1 MSLATVGSERWR
13 SETRVVA
20 CRVILRDPVHGLIA
34 FEGVAERV
42 VRSILDTSE
51 VQRLRR
57 VRQLGLASLVFP
69 GAEHTRF
76 SHAIGAAHVMQ
87 ALLQRIDECSDEL
100 PPDQRLDEEAR
111 AEALAAALLHDA
123 GHGPFSHLFEE
134 VLPHAKHHEFWT
146 RDILLDPSTEV
157 HQTLEGISRGMA
169 ERVAG
174 LLNGSYRLDYLCQS
188 VAGTLDVDRADYL
201 LRDSH
206 MTGVRYGLYDLDWL
220 LQALTFACIDG
231 RWVLAVQG
239 RKGLPPVESFFL
251 GRHFMYQQVY
261 HHKATRAA
269 EALVRAIFSRVSEL
283 IFEGNPPDPL
293 LPAFRAAAL
302 GESLSLDE
310 YLRMDDAELL
320 TCLAAWEHG
329 PDATLAKLSRR
340 LRCRE
345 LPKTVPLPEHR
356 REQWQAALDTAKRI
370 VDSRGHRS
378 DLSVWLDIAE
388 DVPYQEPTDGS
399 SDGLWVTLRHQP
411 LQRLGDASFLLGQLR
426 NKRIQRPRLIFPA
439 EFRDDVLAALRLVL
453 E

>member
-1 MSLATVGSERWR
+1 MSRATVASERWR
-13 SETRVVA
+13 SDPLVVP

-34 FEGVAERV
+34 FEGAAERV
-42 VRSILDTSE
+42 IRSILDTRE

-87 ALLQRIDECSDEL
+87 ALLQRMDACSDEL
-100 PPDQRLDEEAR
+100 PPEQRLDEEAR
-111 AEALAAALLHDA
+111 AEALAAALLHDV

-134 VLPHAKHHEFWT
+134 VLPHAKHHELWT
-146 RDILLDPSTEV
+146 QDILLDSSTEV
-157 HQTLEGISRGMA
+157 HRTLEGISSGMA

-174 LLNGSYRLDYLCQS
+174 LLNGTYRLGYLCES
-188 VAGTLDVDRADYL
+188 IAGTIDVDRADYL

-220 LQALTFACIDG
+220 LQALTFACVDG

-239 RKGLPPVESFFL
+239 RKGLPPAESFFL

-261 HHKATRAA
+261 HHKVTRAA
-269 EALVRAIFSRVSEL
+269 EALVRAIFLRVSEL
-283 IFEGNPPDPL
+283 IFDGNPPDPL

-302 GESLSLDE
+302 GESLSLGE

-329 PDATLAKLSRR
+329 ADSTLASLSQR
-340 LRCRE
+340 LRSRI
-345 LPKTVPLPEHR
+345 LPKTVPLPENQPT
-356 REQWQAALDTAKRI
+356 QWQAALDAAKEI
-370 VDSRGHRS
+370 VEAHGHRS

-399 SDGLWVTLRHQP
+399 SDGMWVTLRHQP

-439 EFRDDVLAALRLVL
+439 EFRKDVLAALHSVL
-453 E
+453 D

>member
-1 MSLATVGSERWR
+1 MSRATVGSGRWR
-13 SETRVVA
+13 SDPPVVP

-34 FEGVAERV
+34 FEGMAERV
-42 VRSILDTSE
+42 IRSLLDTRE

-76 SHAIGAAHVMQ
+76 SHAIGSAYVMQ
-87 ALLQRIDECSDEL
+87 ALLQRIDACSDEL
-100 PPDQRLDEEAR
+100 PPEQRLDQEAR

-134 VLPHAKHHEFWT
+134 VLPHAKHHELWT
-146 RDILLDPSTEV
+146 QDILLDSSTEV
-157 HQTLEGISRGMA
+157 HRTLEGISSGMA

-174 LLNGSYRLDYLCQS
+174 LLNGNYRLGYLCES

-220 LQALTFACIDG
+220 LQALTFACVDG

-239 RKGLPPVESFFL
+239 RKGLPPAESFFL
-251 GRHFMYQQVY
+251 GRHFMYEQVY

-283 IFEGNPPDPL
+283 IFDGSPPEPL

-302 GESLSLDE
+302 GESLSLGE

-320 TCLAAWEHG
+320 TCLAAWEYG
-329 PDATLAKLSRR
+329 TDPTLADLSRR
-340 LRCRE
+340 LRSRV
-345 LPKTVPLPEHR
+345 LPKTIPLPENQPV
-356 REQWQAALDTAKRI
+356 QWEAALDAAKGI
-370 VDSRGHRS
+370 VEAHGYRS
-378 DLSVWLDIAE
+378 DLSVWIDIAE
-388 DVPYQEPTDGS
+388 DVPYEEPTDGS
-399 SDGLWVTLRHQP
+399 SDGLWVTFRHQP

-439 EFRDDVLAALRLVL
+439 ECRKDVLAAMHWVL
-453 E
+453 D

>member
-1 MSLATVGSERWR
+1 M
-13 SETRVVA
+13 
-20 CRVILRDPVHGLIA
+20 ILRDPVHGLMA
-34 FEGVAERV
+34 FEGIAERV
-42 VRSILDTSE
+42 VRSLLDTRE

-76 SHAIGAAHVMQ
+76 AHAIGTAHVMQ
-87 ALLQRIDECSDEL
+87 ALQDRIDACSDEL
-100 PPDQRLDEEAR
+100 PSEQRLDEEAR
-111 AEALAAALLHDA
+111 ADGLAAALLHDL

-134 VLPHAKHHEFWT
+134 VLPHAKHHEQWT

-157 HQTLEGISRGMA
+157 HQTLESISRGMSQ
-169 ERVAG
+169 RVTG
-174 LLNGSYRLDYLCQS
+174 LLSGDYRLGYLSHS
-188 VAGTLDVDRADYL
+188 VSGTLDVDRADYL

-220 LQALTFACIDG
+220 LHALAFACVEG

-269 EALVRAIFSRVSEL
+269 DALVRAIFMRVSEL
-283 IFEGNPPDPL
+283 ILEGAPPDPL

-302 GESLSLDE
+302 GESISVEE

-320 TCLAAWEHG
+320 TCLSAWEHG
-329 PDATLAKLSRR
+329 TDRTLADLSKR
-340 LRCRE
+340 LRGRE

-356 REQWQAALDTAKRI
+356 PDLWNRGLERAREVVA
-370 VDSRGHRS
+370 SRGGRT
-378 DLSVWLDIAE
+378 DLSVWLDRAE
-388 DVPYQEPTDGS
+388 DVPYREPSDGS
-399 SDGLWVTLRHQP
+399 AEGLWVTLRHQP

-426 NKRIQRPRLIFPA
+426 NKRIERPRLIFPA
-439 EFRDDVLAALRLVL
+439 EYRSEVLAALHDVL
-453 E
+453 D

>member
-1 MSLATVGSERWR
+1 M
-13 SETRVVA
+13 VA

-34 FEGVAERV
+34 FEGMAERMI
-42 VRSILDTSE
+42 RSLLDTRE

-76 SHAIGAAHVMQ
+76 SHAIGAAYVMQ
-87 ALLQRIDECSDEL
+87 SLLRRIDACGDEL
-100 PPDQRLDEEAR
+100 PADQRLDEEAR

-134 VLPHAKHHEFWT
+134 VLPHAKHHEVWT
-146 RDILLDPSTEV
+146 QELILNPSTEV
-157 HQTLEGISRGMA
+157 HQTLEDVSSGMA
-169 ERVAG
+169 ARVAQ
-174 LLNGSYRLDYLCQS
+174 LLDGTYRLGYLCQS

-220 LQALTFACIDG
+220 LQALTFACVDG

-239 RKGLPPVESFFL
+239 RKGLPPAESFFL

-269 EALVRAIFSRVSEL
+269 EALVRAIFTRVREL
-283 IFEGNPPDPL
+283 IFEGSAPKPV
-293 LPAFRAAAL
+293 LPAFRAAAV
-302 GESLSLDE
+302 GESLSLAE

-320 TCLAAWEHG
+320 TCLAAWEQG
-329 PDATLAKLSRR
+329 SDPILGSLSRR
-340 LRCRE
+340 LLSRA
-345 LPKTVPLPEHR
+345 LPKTMPLPED
-356 REQWQAALDTAKRI
+356 QPDAWDKAFAAAKG
-370 VDSRGHRS
+370 VVESHGHRP
-378 DLSVWLDIAE
+378 DLSVWLDVAE

-399 SDGLWVTLRHQP
+399 PDGLWVTLRHRP

-426 NKRIQRPRLIFPA
+426 NQRIQRPRLIFPA
-439 EFRDDVLAALRLVL
+439 ELRHEVLQTVGRVF

>member
-1 MSLATVGSERWR
+1 MSRATVGSGRWR
-13 SETRVVA
+13 SDPPVVP

-34 FEGVAERV
+34 FEGMAERV
-42 VRSILDTSE
+42 IRSLLDTRE

-76 SHAIGAAHVMQ
+76 SHAIGSAYVMQ
-87 ALLQRIDECSDEL
+87 ALLQRIDACSDEL
-100 PPDQRLDEEAR
+100 PPEQRLDQEAR

-134 VLPHAKHHEFWT
+134 VLPHAKHHELWT
-146 RDILLDPSTEV
+146 QDILLDSSTEV
-157 HQTLEGISRGMA
+157 HRTLEGISSGMA

-174 LLNGSYRLDYLCQS
+174 LLNGNYRLGYLCES

-220 LQALTFACIDG
+220 LQALTFACVDG

-239 RKGLPPVESFFL
+239 RKGLPPAESFFL
-251 GRHFMYQQVY
+251 GRHFMYEQVY
-261 HHKATRAA
+261 HHKVTRAA

-283 IFEGNPPDPL
+283 IFDGSPPEPL

-302 GESLSLDE
+302 GESLSLGE

-320 TCLAAWEHG
+320 TCLAAWEYG
-329 PDATLAKLSRR
+329 TDPTLADLSRR
-340 LRCRE
+340 LRSRV
-345 LPKTVPLPEHR
+345 LPKTIPLPENQPA
-356 REQWQAALDTAKRI
+356 QWEAALDAAKEI
-370 VDSRGHRS
+370 VEAHGHRS
-378 DLSVWLDIAE
+378 DLSVWIDIAE
-388 DVPYQEPTDGS
+388 DVPYEEPTDGS
-399 SDGLWVTLRHQP
+399 SDGLWVTFRHQP

-439 EFRDDVLAALRLVL
+439 ECRKDVLAAMHRVL
-453 E
+453 D

>member
-1 MSLATVGSERWR
+1 
-13 SETRVVA
+13 
-20 CRVILRDPVHGLIA
+20 VILRDPVHGLIA
-34 FEGVAERV
+34 FEGMAERV
-42 VRSILDTSE
+42 VRTLLDTRE

-87 ALLQRIDECSDEL
+87 GLQHRIDACSDEL
-100 PPDQRLDEEAR
+100 PADQRLDDEAR
-111 AEALAAALLHDA
+111 AEGLAAALLHDL

-134 VLPHAKHHEFWT
+134 VLPHAKHHEQWT
-146 RDILLDPSTEV
+146 QEILLDPSTEV
-157 HQTLEGISRGMA
+157 HRKLESLSAGMA
-169 ERVAG
+169 ERVTG
-174 LLNGSYRLDYLCQS
+174 LLSGDYRLGYLSQS
-188 VAGTLDVDRADYL
+188 VSGTLDVDRADYL

-220 LQALTFACIDG
+220 LQALTFACVNE

-239 RKGLPPVESFFL
+239 RKGLPPAESFFL

-269 EALVRAIFSRVSEL
+269 EALVRAIFMRVSEL
-283 IFEGNPPDPL
+283 ISDGTPPDPL

-302 GESLSLDE
+302 GESLSLGE

-320 TCLAAWEHG
+320 TCLSAWEHDG
-329 PDATLAKLSRR
+329 DPTLAELSKR

-345 LPKTVPLPEHR
+345 LPKTMPLPENRRDRWDEALERTKEIVAHR
-356 REQWQAALDTAKRI
+356 GLRP
-370 VDSRGHRS
+370 
-378 DLSVWLDIAE
+378 DLTVRLDIAE
-388 DVPYQEPTDGS
+388 DVPYYEPTDGS
-399 SDGLWVTLRHQP
+399 TDGMWVTLRHQP

-426 NKRIQRPRLIFPA
+426 NKRIERPRLIFPA
-439 EFRDDVLAALRLVL
+439 EFRDEVLTAMHRVFD
-453 E
+453 

>member
-1 MSLATVGSERWR
+1 M
-13 SETRVVA
+13 
-20 CRVILRDPVHGLIA
+20 ILRDPVHGLIA
-34 FEGVAERV
+34 FEGLAERV
-42 VRSILDTSE
+42 IRPLLDTPE

-76 SHAIGAAHVMQ
+76 SHAIGTAYVMQ
-87 ALLQRIDECSDEL
+87 SLLWRIDASSDQL
-100 PPDQRLDEEAR
+100 PQDQRLDDAAR

-134 VLPHAKHHEFWT
+134 VLPHAKHHEVWT
-146 RDILLDPSTEV
+146 QEVLLDSSTGV
-157 HQTLEGISRGMA
+157 HQTLEAISSGMA

-174 LLNGSYRLDYLCQS
+174 LLDGNHRLRYLCES

-220 LQALTFACIDG
+220 LRALTFARVGD
-231 RWVLAVQG
+231 RWVFAVQG

-269 EALVRAIFSRVSEL
+269 EALVRAIFLRVSEL
-283 IFEGNPPDPL
+283 ISDGNPPEPL

-302 GESLSLDE
+302 GESLSLGE
-310 YLRMDDAELL
+310 HLRMDDAELL
-320 TCLAAWEHG
+320 TCLAAWTHCKD
-329 PDATLAKLSRR
+329 PTLASLSHR
-340 LRCRE
+340 LRSRL
-345 LPKTVPLPEHR
+345 LPKTVPLPEN
-356 REQWQAALDTAKRI
+356 EPALWQSALQTAKA
-370 VDSRGHRS
+370 VVEERGHRA

-388 DVPYQEPTDGS
+388 DVPYQEPTDQS
-399 SDGLWVTLRHQP
+399 PEGLWVILRHQP
-411 LQRLGDASFLLGQLR
+411 PQRLGDASFLLAQLR
-426 NKRIQRPRLIFPA
+426 NKRIRRPRLIFPA
-439 EFRDDVLAALRLVL
+439 ELRDDVLEAMHRVL
-453 E
+453 D